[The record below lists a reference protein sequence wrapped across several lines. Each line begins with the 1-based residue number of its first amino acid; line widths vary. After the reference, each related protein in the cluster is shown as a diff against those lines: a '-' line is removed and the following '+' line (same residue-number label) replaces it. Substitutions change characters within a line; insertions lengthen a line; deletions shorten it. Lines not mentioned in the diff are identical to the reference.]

1 MITALIF
8 HLVSAWF
15 AFLLPSFATY
25 KALSRRDI
33 DAVQN
38 LSMYWCTVGVLV
50 GIEHVCEWLICWF
63 PFYWEVKTLFLLFL
77 ALPQTQGS
85 TWVYQSYLEPFFR
98 QNEHDLDQ
106 GILSTQSTAVI
117 LVQSKFQAVWE
128 ALWGMINRNAAD
140 GRPGVGAQGQQRPG
154 GSQPG
159 AASSPYD
166 AARQLFNDYA
176 PGVLG
181 SFVNRAYGAAPTDA
195 NSNTRPSP
203 RAAASSS
210 TSFGG
215 SENSSP
221 YQRTPSHTPRNEGD
235 APNFPQPRFH

>member
-1 MITALIF
+1 MITSLIF

-50 GIEHVCEWLICWF
+50 GVEYTCEWLISWF
-63 PFYWEVKTLFLLFL
+63 PFYWELKTLFLLFL

-98 QNEHDLDQ
+98 QNEHELDQ
-106 GILSTQSTAVI
+106 GILSTQSTVI
-117 LVQSKFQAVWE
+117 TFAQAKFQAVWE
-128 ALWGMINRNAAD
+128 ALWGMVNGNAID
-140 GRPGVGAQGQQRPG
+140 GRSGAGAHDQQRPG
-154 GSQPG
+154 VPPG
-159 AASSPYD
+159 AAPSPYD
-166 AARQLFNDYA
+166 AARQLFNNYA

-181 SFVNRAYGAAPTDA
+181 SLVGRSYGTASTDP
-195 NSNTRPSP
+195 NSNTTPSLRPN
-203 RAAASSS
+203 ASSS
-210 TSFGG
+210 SSFSGG
-215 SENSSP
+215 NSSP

-235 APNFPQPRFH
+235 VPNFPQPRFH